1 MDPPLNM
8 GEETPDTDPPLPQ
21 DEGSTVVPVVRRRR
35 SMDYPPEMGGESSS
49 PDPPVSPSVSELRL
63 VLLGRTGAGRRAAGN
78 TILGRQEFGAQDSPS
93 AVTQRSRRREGDVC
107 GRRLVLV
114 DTPDWFCPGLSL
126 EEMRQDVGL
135 CVRLSAPGP
144 HAFLLVVPV
153 EPSEGEERGAME
165 RMEDMF
171 GEGCWGHTVILFT
184 HDDSLREQSMEEFI
198 QTGSQELQ
206 QLVEKCGNRYHVL
219 NMKDRAHGTQ
229 VPELLHQVEEMVA
242 GNRESFYSSQT
253 YQGAE
258 AQVREME
265 GKIQREREE
274 KMQREETERKE
285 KFETELQNSLKKIE
299 GVIQEHEGDIRTL
312 SHRTSEL
319 QRQHQ
324 FAYKANRSTSDGIN
338 SALHCVLTHLEHP
351 GTYARLS
358 FGDLSSAF
366 NCIIPGRL
374 VSKLHSLGIS
384 TNICRWIH
392 DFLTDRPQS
401 FMSNIWIKFADD
413 TTVVGLIHNNDES
426 AYRDEIPKLSTWC
439 STNNLSFNTFK
450 TKEVVVDFRR
460 KRTDLAQVYING
472 DTAERV
478 KDFRFLGTHISQDIT
493 WATNTTGHHLC
504 NQHHRT
510 SPGQPTPQPLFIPES
525 PRWLLSQGRVEE
537 AEAILRRAARQN
549 RVQAPDIIFQPPQ
562 MELASGKLETYNICD
577 LLRSRNI
584 CWVSVTLWI
593 VWTVMSIGYFALS
606 LNTSNLHGSSYLNC
620 FVSATIEVPAY
631 LLAWLLFR
639 FCGRR
644 PSLCWTQFLGGV
656 MLFFT
661 HLLPPGQSWI
671 STTLEMFGKYGVTV
685 AFSILYAFTAELYPT
700 VLRNTAV
707 GVCSM
712 ASRIGSISAPYFIYL
727 GEYSKSLPN
736 ILIGGLTIL
745 SGLLSLLLPES
756 HGVPLPDT
764 VDHMQSFP
772 GCKKRK
778 VCKCTCPSG
787 EEDERAMEMSR
798 QLTLK
803 SPSSAD
809 PCIYLSHDL

>member
-1 MDPPLNM
+1 MTQQVREKERQQEELRKDLQDKNNQVEKLTVQLQEKDSEVEERKQRLRDKEGELEERDQRLERLESEERGKISAEPKLPIRRRDSMDPPLNM
-8 GEETPDTDPPLPQ
+8 GGETPDTDPPLPQ
-21 DEGSTVVPVVRRRR
+21 DEGSTVVPGVRRRR
-35 SMDYPPEMGGESSS
+35 SMEQPPKMGGESSS

-78 TILGRQEFGAQDSPS
+78 TILGREEFGAQDSPS

-184 HDDSLREQSMEEFI
+184 HDDSLREQSMEEFL

-253 YQGAE
+253 YQEAE

-274 KMQREETERKE
+274 KIQREETERKE
-285 KFETELQNSLKKIE
+285 KFETELQNSLKKIK

-319 QRQHQ
+319 ERQSLEGYTCTVLHDIKTCIDNVTAERQ
-324 FAYKANRSTSDGIN
+324 VKRYHNNKPWMNRAVKLLLKNRDKAFRS
-338 SALHCVLTHLEHP
+338 
-351 GTYARLS
+351 
-358 FGDLSSAF
+358 GDME
-366 NCIIPGRL
+366 
-374 VSKLHSLGIS
+374 
-384 TNICRWIH
+384 
-392 DFLTDRPQS
+392 

-439 STNNLSFNTFK
+439 STNNLSLTFK

-493 WATNTTGHHLC
+493 WATNTTGHHLG

-510 SPGQPTPQPLFIPES
+510 SPGQPTPQPL
-525 PRWLLSQGRVEE
+525 
-537 AEAILRRAARQN
+537 
-549 RVQAPDIIFQPPQ
+549 
-562 MELASGKLETYNICD
+562 
-577 LLRSRNI
+577 
-584 CWVSVTLWI
+584 
-593 VWTVMSIGYFALS
+593 
-606 LNTSNLHGSSYLNC
+606 
-620 FVSATIEVPAY
+620 
-631 LLAWLLFR
+631 
-639 FCGRR
+639 
-644 PSLCWTQFLGGV
+644 
-656 MLFFT
+656 
-661 HLLPPGQSWI
+661 
-671 STTLEMFGKYGVTV
+671 
-685 AFSILYAFTAELYPT
+685 
-700 VLRNTAV
+700 
-707 GVCSM
+707 
-712 ASRIGSISAPYFIYL
+712 
-727 GEYSKSLPN
+727 
-736 ILIGGLTIL
+736 
-745 SGLLSLLLPES
+745 
-756 HGVPLPDT
+756 
-764 VDHMQSFP
+764 
-772 GCKKRK
+772 
-778 VCKCTCPSG
+778 
-787 EEDERAMEMSR
+787 
-798 QLTLK
+798 
-803 SPSSAD
+803 
-809 PCIYLSHDL
+809 